1 MLKPFFPSQ
10 NLFVLILQVY
20 NFFTS
25 FHLLILG
32 NSDLI
37 LFVRFGIAK
46 SAGFFMQHG
55 NEQEWTWT
63 SSMYR
68 AMQH

>member
-1 MLKPFFPSQ
+1 MIKTFFPSL
-10 NLFVLILQVY
+10 NLFVLILQVF

-32 NSDLI
+32 NSDLT
-37 LFVRFGIAK
+37 LLVRFGIVK

-55 NEQEWTWT
+55 NEQVWT
-63 SSMYR
+63 
-68 AMQH
+68 